1 LCAQYLLAPSAGR
14 DRLTEGMFLSKSEE
28 DPTGQ
33 LEAAFLATI
42 ACEPIDKKL
51 REAVKDG
58 KLDRRMQEDLSTLAR
73 DKGILTAE
81 EYALWQRKET
91 LRKAVIK
98 VDDFPQDFG
107 RAELAAKLEASKPA
121 IARAA

>member
-1 LCAQYLLAPSAGR
+1 
-14 DRLTEGMFLSKSEE
+14 MFLSKSEE

-81 EYALWQRKET
+81 EYSLWHRKET

-107 RAELAAKLEASKPA
+107 RAEYAAKLETAKPA
-121 IARAA
+121 IAKAA

>member
-1 LCAQYLLAPSAGR
+1 MY
-14 DRLTEGMFLSKSEE
+14 LSKSEA

-42 ACEPIDKKL
+42 ACEPIEKKL
-51 REAVKDG
+51 REAVKKG
-58 KLDRRMQEDLSTLAR
+58 TLQRRMQEDLAVLAR
-73 DKGILTAE
+73 DQGVITAE
-81 EYALWQRKET
+81 EFTMWQRKET
-91 LRKAVIK
+91 LRKGVIK

-107 RAELAAKLEASKPA
+107 RAELIARPDGAKPAAA